1 MLRTIRERIARRR
14 LLLGGAAA
22 GVGMWAGTARRAT
35 AEGASLPGGATRL
48 DTTRPPFDAAD
59 MRVAGAGAPLP
70 QTDQVP
76 PARWGFSPINRRPAI
91 AFPNGAR
98 VAFWIGYNI
107 EYFVP
112 GRPGTSITQS
122 TANLEPDPLN
132 AGWREYGHRVGVW
145 RMMDMLDK
153 YNMRASVLL
162 NSDVCLHYPEIIEE
176 GNKRR
181 WAWLAHGK
189 TNTNRWTNM
198 TLEEE
203 RAALAEVLGTIRQY
217 TGQEPKGWLGPAL
230 GETYNTLDLMAE
242 QGMTYTCDWCNDDQP
257 YPVRVRQG
265 RMISVP
271 YSIEL
276 NDISLFI
283 GKTVSGQDFYDIVT
297 DQFDVLY
304 EEGAQRPRVM
314 CLALHPMIVNQP
326 FRHKHLDRALGYITS
341 HDRVW
346 LPTSDEIA
354 DWYYA
359 NYYAQ
364 AVAQGAFGPPPG
376 TAPQA

>member
-1 MLRTIRERIARRR
+1 
-14 LLLGGAAA
+14 LLLSGAAA
-22 GVGMWAGTARRAT
+22 GVGLWAGAAQPTVAERTSRA
-35 AEGASLPGGATRL
+35 GSPTRSS
-48 DTTRPPFDAAD
+48 T
-59 MRVAGAGAPLP
+59 AGAALDPLDGQAVSARAPLP
-70 QTDQVP
+70 QTDQP
-76 PARWGFSPINRRPAI
+76 PQARWSYSPINRRPAI
-91 AFPNGAR
+91 AWPNGAR

-107 EYFVP
+107 EYFEP
-112 GRPGTSITQS
+112 GRPSTSITPS
-122 TANLEPDPLN
+122 TANRDPDPLN

-145 RMMDMLDK
+145 RMMDLLDK

-162 NSDVCLHYPEIIEE
+162 NSDVCEHFPEIVEE
-176 GNKRR
+176 GTKRR

-189 TNTNRWTNM
+189 ANSSGWPSVS
-198 TLEEE
+198 LEEE
-203 RAALAEVLGTIRQY
+203 RAALADIVGTIRQH
-217 TGQEPKGWLGPAL
+217 TGQPPKGWLGPAL
-230 GETYNTLDLMAE
+230 AETHNTLDLMAE

-276 NDISLFI
+276 NDLSLFL
-283 GKTVSGQDFYDIVT
+283 GKTVSGQQFYDIVT

-314 CLALHPMIVNQP
+314 CLALHPMVVNQP
-326 FRHKHLDRALGYITS
+326 FRHKHLDRALDYITS
-341 HDRVW
+341 HDGVW

-354 DWYYA
+354 DWYLT

-364 AVAQGAFGPPPG
+364 AVAQGAFGPAPG
-376 TAPQA
+376 ASTPA

>member
-1 MLRTIRERIARRR
+1 MLRLIRERIARRR

-22 GVGMWAGTARRAT
+22 GVGMWAGTGRRPTAAEASPHVSTTWLDDAR
-35 AEGASLPGGATRL
+35 
-48 DTTRPPFDAAD
+48 TRPA
-59 MRVAGAGAPLP
+59 AGALRIANTGAPGQ
-70 QTDQVP
+70 QTGPVP
-76 PARWGFSPINRRPAI
+76 PARWNYSPITRRPAI
-91 AFPNGAR
+91 AWPNGAQ
-98 VAFWIGYNI
+98 VAFWIGYNL
-107 EYFVP
+107 EYFEP
-112 GRPGTSITQS
+112 GKPSTSISSAT
-122 TANLEPDPLN
+122 TNLDPDPLN

-145 RMMDMLDK
+145 RMMDLLDK

-162 NSDVCLHYPEIIEE
+162 NSDVCEHFPEIIEE

-203 RAALAEVLGTIRQY
+203 RAALADVISTIRQH
-217 TGQEPKGWLGPAL
+217 TGQQPKGWLGPAL

-271 YSIEL
+271 YSIEI

-283 GKTVSGQDFYDIVT
+283 GKTVSGQAFYDIVT

-326 FRHKHLDRALGYITS
+326 FRHKHLERVLDYITK

-354 DWYYA
+354 DWYYT

-364 AVAQGAFGPPPG
+364 AVAQGAFGPAAG
-376 TAPQA
+376 SSAPA

>member
-1 MLRTIRERIARRR
+1 MLRLIRERIGRRR
-14 LLLGGAAA
+14 LLLSGAAA
-22 GVGMWAGTARRAT
+22 GVGMWADTTQRTTAAETRTQPGTAARDYARPPRAMTARRV
-35 AEGASLPGGATRL
+35 ASASGPE
-48 DTTRPPFDAAD
+48 
-59 MRVAGAGAPLP
+59 P
-70 QTDQVP
+70 QTGDFP
-76 PARWGFSPINRRPAI
+76 PARWSFSRITRRPALEW
-91 AFPNGAR
+91 PNGAR

-107 EYFVP
+107 EYFEP
-112 GRPGTSITQS
+112 GKPSTSIS
-122 TANLEPDPLN
+122 TATTNLDPDPLN

-145 RMMDMLDK
+145 RMMELLDK
-153 YNMRASVLL
+153 FNMRASVLL
-162 NSDVCLHYPEIIEE
+162 NSDVCHHFPEIIEE

-198 TLEEE
+198 TAEEE
-203 RAALAEVLGTIRQY
+203 RVALADVVNTIREH
-217 TGQEPKGWLGPAL
+217 TGQPPKGWLGPAL

-283 GKTVSGQDFYDIVT
+283 GKTVSGQQFCDIVT

-326 FRHKHLDRALGYITS
+326 FRHKHLARVLDYITS

-354 DWYYA
+354 DWYYTH
-359 NYYAQ
+359 YYVQ
-364 AVAQGAFGPPPG
+364 AIAQGAFGPVPG
-376 TAPQA
+376 SSTQA